1 MLRRIFAAA
10 VLFAAPLPAVL
21 QAQTHNY
28 TQRDI
33 EEGAR
38 AFRSNCIGCHG
49 PEGNQVTGVDLG
61 HGRFRRVSTDEDIV
75 HVIMNG
81 VPGTGMPPFPLTAP
95 RAYTIVAYLRNMNT
109 GKYAESIA
117 APAGDIRRGR
127 GLFEGRAHCADCHR
141 AGGAGGRSG
150 PDLSEEGLQL
160 RAIQIESSL
169 LDPNAEYGSA
179 SRPVVLQKR
188 DGTSVQG
195 LLLNQSAYSVEIQD
209 AHGELLSVDRARLDH
224 VDFVKSPMPS
234 YRGKLDAEEL
244 ADLIA
249 YVGSLK
255 GAASP

>member
-1 MLRRIFAAA
+1 MLSAVPLLAA
-10 VLFAAPLPAVL
+10 LH
-21 QAQTHNY
+21 AQTHNY

-38 AFRSNCIGCHG
+38 TFRSNCIGCHG
-49 PEGNQVTGVDLG
+49 PEGNQVTGIDLG
-61 HGRFRRVSTDEDIV
+61 HGRFRRVSTDEEIV

-81 VPGTGMPPFPLTAP
+81 VPGTGMPPFPMAPP

-109 GKYAESIA
+109 GKYADSIA
-117 APAGDIRRGR
+117 APAGDIQRGR

-141 AGGAGGRSG
+141 ARGAGGRSG
-150 PDLSEEGLQL
+150 PDLTEEGLQL
-160 RAIQIESSL
+160 RSIQIESSL
-169 LDPNAEYGSA
+169 LDPDAEYGSA
-179 SRPVVLQKR
+179 SHPVVLHKR

-195 LLLNQSAYSVEIQD
+195 LLLNQSAFSVEVQD
-209 AHGELLSVDRARLDH
+209 ARGELLSVDRVLLDR

-234 YRGKLDAEEL
+234 YRGKLDPQEL

-249 YVGSLK
+249 YVGSLQ